1 MIRAFLV
8 SLILALVLSGCASRQ
23 RYVEGTHLALGAYIP
38 AEGNLYGVEIVQYLS
53 GAYLATGTNVPV
65 RFSRT
70 YSATNSYFWG
80 MIETREISVSELG
93 TR

>member
-8 SLILALVLSGCASRQ
+8 SLILAIVFSGCASRQ

-53 GAYLATGTNVPV
+53 GAYLSAGTNTQV
-65 RFSRT
+65 RFSRC

-80 MIETREISVSELG
+80 AVETRETTETELG